1 MRAVFRDQVVS
12 LDSDA
17 LELVTGLWIIWCRG
31 NNRNP
36 DELLSN
42 CGVILK
48 RFATV
53 KAVRRTSF
61 EIFELSGSGPPH
73 ERS

>member
-48 RFATV
+48 RFRNGESSSEDL
-53 KAVRRTSF
+53 VRDLRI
-61 EIFELSGSGPPH
+61 E
-73 ERS
+73 